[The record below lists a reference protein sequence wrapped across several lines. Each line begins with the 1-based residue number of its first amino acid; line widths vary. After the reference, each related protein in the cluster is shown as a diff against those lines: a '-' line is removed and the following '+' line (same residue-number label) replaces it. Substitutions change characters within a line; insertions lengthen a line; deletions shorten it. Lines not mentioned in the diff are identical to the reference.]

1 MKKITLV
8 FLISLILA
16 IMLVTGCCK
25 KIWHD
30 PVMQLDGL
38 EPIGLIN
45 FTSNAEGGIEKMA
58 TEKVVQYMREDQT
71 SIRIL
76 ELGDMKDVLDAIGEE
91 ELNFEAVK
99 KIEDKYNCRTVLT
112 GDLYVSDVKP
122 NLDISFSFP
131 YVAASADVKMTLKV
145 KLYETQT
152 GASVWSSSAWKK
164 QELGQIK
171 IFKDNIRFNADN
183 PEDAYGEII
192 RDIAWH
198 VTRDFRYTYTCE

>member
-8 FLISLILA
+8 SLISLILI
-16 IMLVTGCCK
+16 IMVFTGCCK
-25 KIWHD
+25 KVWHD

-58 TEKVVQYMREDQT
+58 TEKVVQYMRRDQN

-76 ELGDMKDVLDAIGEE
+76 ELGDMEDVLEAVDEE

-99 KIEDKYNCRTVLT
+99 KIEDRYNCRTVMT

>member
-1 MKKITLV
+1 MKKIALV
-8 FLISLILA
+8 SVILLILI
-16 IMLVTGCCK
+16 IMFTTGCCK
-25 KIWHD
+25 KVWHD
-30 PVMQLDGL
+30 PVMQLDGI

-45 FTSNAEGGIEKMA
+45 FTSNAEGGIEQMA
-58 TEKVVQYMREDQT
+58 TEKVVQYMRRDQT

-76 ELGDMKDVLDAIGEE
+76 ELGDMEDVLDAVDER

-99 KIEDKYNCRTVLT
+99 KIEDKYNCRTVMT

-122 NLDISFSFP
+122 NLDISFSYP

-152 GASVWSSSAWKK
+152 GASIWSSSAWKK

-171 IFKDNIRFNADN
+171 ILKDNIRFNADN